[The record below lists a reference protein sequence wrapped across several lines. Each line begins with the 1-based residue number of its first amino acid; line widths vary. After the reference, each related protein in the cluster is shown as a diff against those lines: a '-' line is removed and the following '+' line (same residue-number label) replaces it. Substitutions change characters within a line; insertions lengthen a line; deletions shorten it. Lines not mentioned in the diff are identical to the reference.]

1 MARKRG
7 RPASSVDHRSAAADW
22 KQRREEVQR
31 DDQEGKVVKQAIDG
45 DVFIGQALLDALEE
59 ESTAQV
65 PRDEHQNTNLRSGP
79 HTQPPRHQ
87 TPATY
92 PAQAMPFALSE
103 AVSQATLNSHRL
115 TNRAHGSTATQEADY
130 NQHFNPHDQTAFKQ
144 LRHYA
149 ASQQL
154 FWQTQ
159 VAPPQ
164 PQFTNFQPPPVKAPC
179 QSHRGQA
186 PEGGVWLPPSP
197 FIQAPLQWGGV
208 RPGLSVLNA
217 GAAPYQPH
225 EPTNLVQGYH
235 GGHSARV
242 NEQYRTY
249 HDYSTRAST
258 PSEPSSSERLNGPLK
273 TPAQPSFS
281 RSDEPFPPRKGSKS
295 QTRRGST
302 PADSRPVVT
311 PLPVPK
317 PTATYLSQASQEPQR
332 LASARPLLII
342 IDLNGT
348 LIHRPKHRPT
358 SFKARPHVPDF
369 LSYLIAN
376 YTCLVWSSAQP
387 QNVKALCA
395 QLFTPAQRAQL
406 VGEWGRDTLGLN
418 KLQYSNKVQVYKQLE
433 RWVWANEKVAQ
444 SHPQAA
450 QGRRWTQRN
459 TILIDDSEVKA
470 TSEPHNLVQID
481 EFEGK
486 KEQMTTDVLSQ
497 VVGYL
502 EEARWQV
509 DVSAFIR
516 SRPFKFGGGWKSDWS
531 RISGTLLSRAMV
543 EISVGS
549 ENTQYVLHEKLLCH
563 RSKFFAKNL
572 HDDAKSESEMKKLEL
587 PDDED
592 EAFEQFVGWLYSGQL
607 RAPEEEHDLGTLFEL
622 YLMGEKWQ
630 VPKLVEE
637 TLESVRLFY
646 QRHDAYPGLRRVQY
660 VYANTDGDSPM
671 RKLLVQSVAR
681 FLVLGDGMPQHWEKA
696 LRKNGQLAVDIIMC
710 VQQWHMDPA
719 RVPDAREESCVPK
732 DEPDEE
738 DEQEDGEEQEDEQ
751 EEVEGEQEDGEEQEE
766 QQVKQEP
773 QSDGEGDEEGDTTMV
788 NGVNGHD

>member
-1 MARKRG
+1 MAEKRG

-22 KQRREEVQR
+22 KQRREEAQR
-31 DDQEGKVVKQAIDG
+31 NEQEGKV
-45 DVFIGQALLDALEE
+45 ALLDALEE

-65 PRDEHQNTNLRSGP
+65 PRDEHQNTNLRSST

-87 TPATY
+87 IHTTY
-92 PAQAMPFALSE
+92 PAQAMPFALGE
-103 AVSQATLNSHRL
+103 AVPQATFNSNRL
-115 TNRAHGSTATQEADY
+115 TNTAHGSTATQEAAY
-130 NQHFNPHDQTAFKQ
+130 NQHFDPYDQTAFSQ

-159 VAPPQ
+159 AARSQ
-164 PQFTNFQPPPVKAPC
+164 PQFANFQPPPLKAPY
-179 QSHRGQA
+179 QSHHGQA

-197 FIQAPLQWGGV
+197 LTGAPLQWGGV
-208 RPGLSVLNA
+208 RPGFSALNA

-225 EPTNLVQGYH
+225 KSASLAQGYH
-235 GGHSARV
+235 GDHSARV
-242 NEQYRTY
+242 NKQYRTY
-249 HDYSTRAST
+249 RDNSTRAST
-258 PSEPSSSERLNGPLK
+258 PSEPSSSEKLNGPVE

-281 RSDEPFPPRKGSKS
+281 RSDEPFSPRKGSKS
-295 QTRRGST
+295 STRRGNT
-302 PADSRPVVT
+302 PADSRPAVT

-317 PTATYLSQASQEPQR
+317 PTATYLSQASQEPLR
-332 LASARPLLII
+332 LASPRPLLII

-348 LIHRPKHRPT
+348 LIHRSKNRPT

-369 LSYLIAN
+369 LSYLVAN

-395 QLFTPAQRAQL
+395 QLFTLAQRAQL
-406 VGEWGRDTLGLN
+406 IGEWGRDTLGLN
-418 KLQYSNKVQVYKQLE
+418 KLQYSNKVQVYKQLD

-486 KEQMTTDVLSQ
+486 KEQMATDVLSQ

-531 RISGTLLSRAMV
+531 RISGM
-543 EISVGS
+543 
-549 ENTQYVLHEKLLCH
+549 
-563 RSKFFAKNL
+563 
-572 HDDAKSESEMKKLEL
+572 
-587 PDDED
+587 
-592 EAFEQFVGWLYSGQL
+592 
-607 RAPEEEHDLGTLFEL
+607 
-622 YLMGEKWQ
+622 
-630 VPKLVEE
+630 
-637 TLESVRLFY
+637 
-646 QRHDAYPGLRRVQY
+646 
-660 VYANTDGDSPM
+660 
-671 RKLLVQSVAR
+671 
-681 FLVLGDGMPQHWEKA
+681 
-696 LRKNGQLAVDIIMC
+696 
-710 VQQWHMDPA
+710 
-719 RVPDAREESCVPK
+719 
-732 DEPDEE
+732 
-738 DEQEDGEEQEDEQ
+738 
-751 EEVEGEQEDGEEQEE
+751 
-766 QQVKQEP
+766 
-773 QSDGEGDEEGDTTMV
+773 
-788 NGVNGHD
+788 